1 MRVNFLSKIMK
12 KIKQIFGQIHL
23 WLGLV
28 SGLVVVVVSFTGCL
42 YVFEE
47 EARNVFQAQYFYVEN
62 PQGVRR
68 NLYEISATVTK
79 HFPKETIAQIR
90 FKAAPNAAYL
100 YHTKSKKAIS
110 INPYTLQILGVRD
123 LETDFFNFI
132 LDIHL
137 NLKMGEVGEQ
147 IVKWNVLIFF
157 VLCMSGFVIWLPKQ
171 KKFLKQA
178 LTIKWNARS
187 WKRLNWDLHSV
198 LGFYA
203 LAVLLIV
210 SLTGI
215 FWVFDSAKWLV
226 SKAVG
231 EEITDTKAPKPPKEV
246 LIKAPFGGLG
256 AAYYLAKQRHSGE
269 TQTFIS
275 NSDKADQPVRVLFR
289 YPYSIVRKQNTLFFD
304 KNTGK
309 LLREDLYKNYNAYD
323 KVMRS
328 NYDFHTGRIPVL
340 GIGLKIIYFLASL
353 FAASLPITGALIWWN
368 KRKVNKKIPQKHNYQ
383 ANGKPAALTS
393 SNASA

>member
-1 MRVNFLSKIMK
+1 MISFRK
-12 KIKQIFGQIHL
+12 IFGQIHL

-28 SGLVVVVVSFTGCL
+28 SGLVVFIVSLTGCL

-47 EARNVFQAQYFYVEN
+47 EARDIFQQKYFYVEN
-62 PQGVRR
+62 PAAARR
-68 NLYEISATVTK
+68 HLDDISAAVQRAY
-79 HFPKETIAQIR
+79 PEETITQIR
-90 FKAAPNAAYL
+90 FKEAADAAFV

-110 INPYTLQILGVRD
+110 INPYTLQIQGVRD

-137 NLKMGEVGEQ
+137 NLKLGEIGEH
-147 IVKWNVLIFF
+147 IIKWNVLIFF
-157 VLCMSGFVIWLPKQ
+157 VLCVSGFVLWLPKQ

-178 LTIKWNARS
+178 LTIKWNAKS

-203 LAVLLIV
+203 LAVLLII

-215 FWVFDSAKWLV
+215 FWMYDSAKWLV

-231 EEITDTKAPKPPKEV
+231 EEITTTAPPASRAGASLLKSPS
-246 LIKAPFGGLG
+246 GGLG
-256 AAYYLAKQRHSGE
+256 AFYHHARHRHPGAA
-269 TQTFIS
+269 QTFITFPQKP
-275 NSDKADQPVRVLFR
+275 DEPLRVLFR
-289 YPYSIVRKQNTLFFD
+289 YPYSVVRKQNTLFYD
-304 KNTGK
+304 ASTSA

-328 NYDFHTGRIPVL
+328 NYDFHTGRIRIL
-340 GIGLKIIYFLASL
+340 GLGSKILYFLASL
-353 FAASLPITGALIWWN
+353 FAASLPVTGTLIWWS
-368 KRKVNKKIPQKHNYQ
+368 KRKKKATHLTRQSYANY
-383 ANGKPAALTS
+383 
-393 SNASA
+393 